1 MKSTLKRE
9 LNKGLKLLKRK
20 QSNANEKK
28 WEIISGK
35 RGGKER
41 IKKLFYSFSIFFLL
55 IFFSMHLF
63 LILN

>member
-35 RGGKER
+35 RRGKGV
-41 IKKLFYSFSIFFLL
+41 IKKALFVFSIV
-55 IFFSMHLF
+55 SY
-63 LILN
+63 